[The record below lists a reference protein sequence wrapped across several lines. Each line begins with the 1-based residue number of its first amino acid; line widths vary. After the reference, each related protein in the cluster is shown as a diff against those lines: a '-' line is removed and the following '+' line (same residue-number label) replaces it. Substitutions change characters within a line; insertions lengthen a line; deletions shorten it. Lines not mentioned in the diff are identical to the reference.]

1 MAIKYARMT
10 VIKLYIK
17 YKVYEVYSE
26 ELILI
31 KSFVKGI
38 IPSEHSQN
46 AKITPSP
53 LQPIWRVSF
62 KVKQA
67 KI

>member
-31 KSFVKGI
+31 KSFIKGI
-38 IPSEHSQN
+38 IPSEHSQI
-46 AKITPSP
+46 AKITPSR
-53 LQPIWRVSF
+53 LQPMWRVSF

>member
-31 KSFVKGI
+31 KGI

-53 LQPIWRVSF
+53 SNQSDAFHL
-62 KVKQA
+62 K
-67 KI
+67 